1 LQHISGEIYKMKKN
15 IFGIV
20 LFIFLLTACGQ
31 GDLTATPFLEIVG
44 TATSTPT
51 SLPPTSTATYEPTAT
66 PKYPPEGLGPENFP
80 QDVNPLTG
88 LRVPDPTLLER
99 RPLMVKVSNL
109 PRYVRPQW
117 GLNLADHVYEYYTEY
132 GTTRFIAIYLG
143 QDASQVGPIRS
154 ARFFD
159 ENIIRAYKAVFTF
172 GSADITVLNRLFN
185 ADFADRL
192 VMESD
197 WTPLF
202 RYDPNKYNH
211 LMVDTN
217 ALSKYFTD
225 KGFENGRQDLDG
237 IFFQMEPP
245 ANGAPAAQVSVR
257 YSTAIYNKWEYDS
270 STGRYLRSSDTVDDP
285 NEGQDEI
292 YAPLSDQ
299 LTGEAIASDNVIFLE
314 VPYQFYRRV
323 PEQMEIPFVGSG
335 LAYAFRDGEMYKVRW
350 QRFEKDSMVSLAY
363 EDGSPFPF
371 KPGNTW
377 FEVIGT
383 TSKQIQINQG
393 WRFEFHIP

>member
-1 LQHISGEIYKMKKN
+1 MKKMTL
-15 IFGIV
+15 GILLLV
-20 LFIFLLTACGQ
+20 FLLTACGKSE
-31 GDLTATPFLEIVG
+31 L
-44 TATSTPT
+44 TSTP
-51 SLPPTSTATYEPTAT
+51 LVEIKRTSTSKPTLPAPTPTATFEPTAT
-66 PKYPPEGLGPENFP
+66 PGYPPEGMGPINFP
-80 QDVNPLTG
+80 QNVDPLTG
-88 LRVPDPTLLER
+88 LEVIDPTLLER

-159 ENIIRAYKAVFTF
+159 ENIVRAYKAVFTF

-211 LMVDTN
+211 LMVDTD
-217 ALSKYFTD
+217 ALSKYFTE
-225 KGFENGRQDLDG
+225 KGFENGRQDLNG
-237 IFFQMEPP
+237 MFFQMEPP
-245 ANGAPAAQVSVR
+245 KNGVIAEQVTVR
-257 YSTAIYNKWEYDS
+257 FSTAIYNKWEFEAAS
-270 STGRYLRSSDTVDDP
+270 GRYLRSSDTVDDP
-285 NEGQDEI
+285 NGGQNEV
-292 YAPLSDQ
+292 YAPLLDQ
-299 LTGEAIASDNVIFLE
+299 NTGEAVAADNVVFLE
-314 VPYQFYRRV
+314 VPYQFYRKE

-335 LAYAFRDGEMYKVRW
+335 LAYAFRDGNMYKVRW

-363 EDGSPFPF
+363 EDGTPFPF

-383 TSKQIQINQG
+383 TSEQIQVADG
-393 WRFEFHIP
+393 WRFVFHIP

>member
-1 LQHISGEIYKMKKN
+1 MKK
-15 IFGIV
+15 ILFGVV
-20 LFIFLLTACGQ
+20 LTILVLSACGKSE
-31 GDLTATPFLEIVG
+31 LTATPQVEI
-44 TATSTPT
+44 TKTPT
-51 SLPPTSTATYEPTAT
+51 SKPTDAPPSFTETAEPTAT
-66 PKYPPEGLGPENFP
+66 PSYAPEGMGPDNFP
-80 QDVNPLTG
+80 QNVNPLTG
-88 LRVPDPTLLER
+88 LVVMDPTRLER
-99 RPLMVKVSNL
+99 RPVMVKVSNL

-185 ADFADRL
+185 ADFANRL
-192 VMESD
+192 VLESD

-202 RYDPNKYNH
+202 RYEPNKYNH

-225 KGFENGRQDLDG
+225 EGNENSRQDLNG
-237 IFFQMEPP
+237 MFFQMEPP
-245 ANGAPAAQVSVR
+245 ENGVKGEQVTVR
-257 YSTAIYNKWEYDS
+257 FSTAIYNMWEYETDS
-270 STGRYLRSSDTVDDP
+270 GRYFRSSDTVDDP
-285 NEGQDEI
+285 NTGLNEEF
-292 YAPLSDQ
+292 APLFDQ
-299 LTGEAIASDNVIFLE
+299 LTNEQVAADNVVFLE
-314 VPYQFYRRV
+314 VPYQFYRKV

-335 LAYAFRDGEMYKVRW
+335 LAYAFRDGKMYKVRW

-363 EDGSPFPF
+363 EDGNPFPF

-383 TSKQIQINQG
+383 SSKQIQIADG